1 MYHMPE
7 GAHMMGHPGVAGY
20 LAAAGLGASSVAAGR
35 GVLARL
41 LRSPIVLLTAGF
53 AAGYL
58 VHRYRKEIMLAVAK
72 ATDAGKDLW
81 LQQKESLADLL
92 AETKEAE
99 EQATKQEAG
108 ER

>member
-1 MYHMPE
+1 MYHMPD
-7 GAHMMGHPGVAGY
+7 GAHMMGQPGLGGY
-20 LAAAGLGASSVAAGR
+20 VAAAGLGATAVVAGR
-35 GVLARL
+35 GVLGRF

-92 AETKEAE
+92 AETKETE

-108 ER
+108 EH